1 MMCVMTS
8 ASGGMV
14 ERRNRGSLMRI
25 YIISPYPT
33 VRAGLTALAR
43 EQTGWVVAGASGP
56 AALSGAAGAVGA
68 APGEAA
74 ASGSA
79 ASAEPTEGLDI
90 ALIDLESGFDAE
102 TVTGW
107 LELLRPRSGVVALGA
122 TDASGAGRGAQGRAL
137 RQTVELARLVMVDG
151 LSFGALP
158 RDAGTEEIVAAVM
171 AVASGLTALD
181 RSLALEALAGLAR
194 GRLEAEPVSEQDEP
208 LTAREREVLQLLAQG
223 IPNKQIAQRLSIS
236 EHTVKFHVSAIM
248 TKLGAASRTEAVTTA
263 ARRGLLLL

>member
-1 MMCVMTS
+1 
-8 ASGGMV
+8 
-14 ERRNRGSLMRI
+14 MRI

-43 EQTGWVVAGASGP
+43 EQSGWVVAGASSP
-56 AALSGAAGAVGA
+56 AALAGALGAGSGAAGG
-68 APGEAA
+68 
-74 ASGSA
+74 A
-79 ASAEPTEGLDI
+79 ASAEPAEGLDV
-90 ALIDLESGFDAE
+90 ALIDLEAGFEAE
-102 TVTGW
+102 TIADW

-122 TDASGAGRGAQGRAL
+122 AEAPGDGRGARGQAL
-137 RQTVELARLVMVDG
+137 RQTLELARLVTTDG
-151 LSFGALP
+151 LGFGALP
-158 RDAGTEEIVAAVM
+158 RDAGTEEIIAAII
-171 AVASGLTALD
+171 AASNGLTTLD
-181 RSLALEALAGLAR
+181 RSLAREAFSGLER
-194 GRLEAEPVSEQDEP
+194 RRAESVSEQSEP